1 MTQPHD
7 ADIIP
12 LTREPD
18 PAMRGGE
25 FGWRIFV
32 DAAVPPAAAIISFAS
47 GLLLLLSASQPN
59 VSERMTELLTVL
71 PLPLVEI
78 SHFVAS
84 MLGMLLMF
92 LAVGLWRRIDTA
104 WWIAIGVLSAG
115 AALSVMKALHWE
127 EAMLLLL
134 AALALAPFRPSF
146 YRRGHLSD
154 GLVTLPSM
162 LAIFAATGLAI
173 WGLLAAY
180 ENVPYQDDLW
190 WTFLRDSDAPRSMRA
205 LAGAVTLGCI
215 VAAWQLAGVR
225 QNRKAGPGAAAD
237 MVRATAILES
247 AIDGHPDA
255 NLMFSGDKSFVFT
268 PSGKSFVMYGQRG
281 GLWIAMGNPV
291 GPAEEQTDALIAFH
305 EAADHAGKSPVIYA
319 AGGDLLP
326 ALAEMGYAIRKIGEA
341 ACINLPAFSLDGPS
355 RARLRQGRNR
365 AHRDGWR
372 VEILQPGSPVP
383 WEDLQQISDA
393 WLKSHS
399 GREKAFSLGRY
410 EPACLARFPI
420 ALVRNEAGGPPVAFA
435 SLWPSPGH
443 KELAVDL
450 MRHGPGAP
458 NGVMD
463 FLFVEVALWAK
474 GQGFAIF
481 DLGMAPLSGLRP
493 SRYAPALTKVGHL
506 AYDRGESLYGFR
518 GLRAYKSKFAPDWKP
533 LFIAAPPRVSLP
545 VALMSV
551 ALLTS
556 GGVLGLL
563 RPGRSSK

>member
-326 ALAEMGYAIRKIGEA
+326 ALA
-341 ACINLPAFSLDGPS
+341 
-355 RARLRQGRNR
+355 
-365 AHRDGWR
+365 
-372 VEILQPGSPVP
+372 
-383 WEDLQQISDA
+383 
-393 WLKSHS
+393 
-399 GREKAFSLGRY
+399 
-410 EPACLARFPI
+410 
-420 ALVRNEAGGPPVAFA
+420 
-435 SLWPSPGH
+435 
-443 KELAVDL
+443 
-450 MRHGPGAP
+450 
-458 NGVMD
+458 
-463 FLFVEVALWAK
+463 
-474 GQGFAIF
+474 
-481 DLGMAPLSGLRP
+481 
-493 SRYAPALTKVGHL
+493 T
-506 AYDRGESLYGFR
+506 
-518 GLRAYKSKFAPDWKP
+518 
-533 LFIAAPPRVSLP
+533 IAAGLP
-545 VALMSV
+545 VAEAVMPDAV
-551 ALLTS
+551 DDLLGEQVIEQRNRLS
-556 GGVLGLL
+556 HFIFQVDRIQFLL
-563 RPGRSSK
+563 RKIAGEEYLPQFVEDVHHRTVRGNGFTIDMRIAFGIMAGLDNIFRLVREPASKA